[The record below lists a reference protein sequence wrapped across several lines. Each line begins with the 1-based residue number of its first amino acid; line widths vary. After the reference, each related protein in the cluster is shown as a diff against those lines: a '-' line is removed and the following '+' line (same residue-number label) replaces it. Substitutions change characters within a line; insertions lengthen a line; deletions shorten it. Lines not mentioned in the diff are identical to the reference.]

1 MKILIVD
8 DNVAVQEIIQ
18 DILLDEGYAKDDVKR
33 VSSVDEAVSKVGD
46 FQPDVIMLDTWVG
59 DEDGLRVISRC
70 KENLGEVPLNII
82 LIKSASEQVPRDNPY
97 IKGFIDKPFKSTDV
111 LKALKDVTEII
122 IREEEQ
128 NSEKKRKRKESKS
141 LFRKKDRKKIEVSS
155 VDIESKGLSFG
166 TSYMIFES
174 EPEKI
179 YSFIGLFDPDKYR
192 ILMVSS
198 EKAKAVR
205 ERFDRGS
212 VDVVSLTPT
221 PKSGSMDIHGLGS
234 LMVYVNDF
242 VKMHQFPVVV
252 FDNFADLVEADGLN
266 NILVFFHQM
275 ISGSKDEAT
284 FVVSVDDSQLTDK
297 DKNILKLD
305 FKLHNF

>member
-46 FQPDVIMLDTWVG
+46 FQPDIIMLDTWVG

-192 ILMVSS
+192 ILMISS
-198 EKAKAVR
+198 DLPEIMGMS
-205 ERFDRGS
+205 DRIYVMAQGR
-212 VDVVSLTPT
+212 LA
-221 PKSGSMDIHGLGS
+221 GELDIS
-234 LMVYVNDF
+234 
-242 VKMHQFPVVV
+242 
-252 FDNFADLVEADGLN
+252 EADQNKVLT
-266 NILVFFHQM
+266 LAYQM
-275 ISGSKDEAT
+275 EKVGEK
-284 FVVSVDDSQLTDK
+284 
-297 DKNILKLD
+297 
-305 FKLHNF
+305 

>member
-46 FQPDVIMLDTWVG
+46 FQPDIIMLDTWVG

-141 LFRKKDRKKIEVSS
+141 LFRKKEKKKVEMSS
-155 VDIESKGLSFG
+155 VDIGDRGLSFG
-166 TSYMIFES
+166 TSYMIYEP

-179 YSFIGLFDPDKYR
+179 YSFIGLLAENKFYR
-192 ILMVSS
+192 SAFYLVPLLQSSFFIGLHAQTILI
-198 EKAKAVR
+198 
-205 ERFDRGS
+205 GS
-212 VDVVSLTPT
+212 VR
-221 PKSGSMDIHGLGS
+221 GI
-234 LMVYVNDF
+234 
-242 VKMHQFPVVV
+242 
-252 FDNFADLVEADGLN
+252 
-266 NILVFFHQM
+266 
-275 ISGSKDEAT
+275 
-284 FVVSVDDSQLTDK
+284 
-297 DKNILKLD
+297 
-305 FKLHNF
+305 

>member
-18 DILLDEGYAKDDVKR
+18 DILLDEGYAKEDVKR
-33 VSSVDEAVSKVGD
+33 VSSVDEAVSRIGD

-70 KENLGEVPLNII
+70 KENYNDIPLNVI
-82 LIKSASEQVPRDNPY
+82 LIKSASEHVPKDNPY

-111 LKALKDVTEII
+111 LNALKDVAEII

-128 NSEKKRKRKESKS
+128 NSEKKKVEM
-141 LFRKKDRKKIEVSS
+141 SS
-155 VDIESKGLSFG
+155 VDIGDRGLSFG
-166 TSYMIFES
+166 TSYMIYEP

-179 YSFIGLFDPDKYR
+179 YSFIGLFDPDRYS

-205 ERFDRGS
+205 ERFDRGKI
-212 VDVVSLTPT
+212 DVVSLSPT
-221 PKSGSMDIHGLGS
+221 QKSGSMDVHGLGS

-266 NILVFFHQM
+266 NVLVFFHQM
-275 ISGSKDEAT
+275 ISASKDEST

-297 DKNILKLD
+297 DENILKTD
-305 FKLHNF
+305 FKLHKF

>member
-18 DILLDEGYAKDDVKR
+18 DILLDEGYAKEDVKR
-33 VSSVDEAVSKVGD
+33 VSSVDEAVSRIGD

-59 DEDGLRVISRC
+59 DEDGLRVVSRC
-70 KENLGEVPLNII
+70 KENYNDIPLNVI
-82 LIKSASEQVPRDNPY
+82 LIKSASEQVPKDNPY

-111 LKALKDVTEII
+111 LNALKDVAEII

-128 NSEKKRKRKESKS
+128 NSEKKKRRKESRS
-141 LFRKKDRKKIEVSS
+141 LFRKKEKKKVEMSS
-155 VDIESKGLSFG
+155 VDIGDRGLSFG
-166 TSYMIFES
+166 TSYMIYEP

-179 YSFIGLFDPDKYR
+179 YSFIGLFDPDRYS

-205 ERFDRGS
+205 ERFDRGKI
-212 VDVVSLTPT
+212 DVVSLSPT
-221 PKSGSMDIHGLGS
+221 QKSGSMDVHGLGS

-252 FDNFADLVEADGLN
+252 FDNFADMVEADGLN
-266 NILVFFHQM
+266 NVLVFFHQM
-275 ISGSKDEAT
+275 ISASKDEST

-297 DKNILKLD
+297 DENILKTD
-305 FKLHNF
+305 FKLHKF